1 MLALAAIGLASP
13 PTIGLAGNAGS
24 IFGATLSEA
33 SQKTS
38 EISTEELQKILAKKS
53 ALLLDARPH
62 REYAVGHIPGAV
74 NVAAKPGVPASE
86 YVSDVAEIGRLLN
99 DDKAAPLVLYC
110 NGPFCGKSKRL
121 SSELVEAGYVNV
133 RRYQLGIPV
142 WRALGGVVQIEL
154 DGLLSV
160 LDADRTAAFIDSRE
174 REEFQAGTL
183 PSARNLPRSE
193 AVSGK
198 DVSEVK
204 KAKDDGRLPM
214 DDHNTRV
221 IVFGRDTEQARIVAE
236 AIAHEAFHNVAFYGG
251 AFDNLM
257 QRVSTK

>member
-1 MLALAAIGLASP
+1 
-13 PTIGLAGNAGS
+13 
-24 IFGATLSEA
+24 
-33 SQKTS
+33 
-38 EISTEELQKILAKKS
+38 
-53 ALLLDARPH
+53 
-62 REYAVGHIPGAV
+62 
-74 NVAAKPGVPASE
+74 
-86 YVSDVAEIGRLLN
+86 
-99 DDKAAPLVLYC
+99 
-110 NGPFCGKSKRL
+110 
-121 SSELVEAGYVNV
+121 LVEAGYVNV

-160 LDADRTAAFIDSRE
+160 LDADRTAAFIDARE
-174 REEFQAGTL
+174 REEFQARTL

-193 AVSGK
+193 AVSDK